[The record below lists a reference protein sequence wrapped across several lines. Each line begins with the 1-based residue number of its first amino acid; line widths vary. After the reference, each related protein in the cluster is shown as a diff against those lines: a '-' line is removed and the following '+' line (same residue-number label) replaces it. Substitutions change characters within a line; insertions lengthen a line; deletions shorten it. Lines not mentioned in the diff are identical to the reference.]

1 MGAVVVP
8 RFGGPEVVAL
18 SDLAE
23 PRPGPGEVSISADAR
38 FLLVL

>member
-8 RFGGPEVVAL
+8 RFGGPGVLAL

-23 PRPGPGEVSISADAR
+23 PHPGPGEVPISVDAK